1 MKDNFDLKKFLTENN
16 TLENSNPYLKEK
28 MGEEMQEAKKVPL
41 DFPIELNEQMDI
53 YDEIANMEFGMDY
66 DQLGPGEKE
75 WVRDEIDNRSMNEAK
90 KDEEDEEDV
99 DIEVDADEDLEAD
112 IDLDNVEGED
122 TPDAGMPKVE
132 GDEGE
137 ILSNLM
143 KALDIAKS
151 LDDEKLINQ
160 IGNTVTFLTR
170 QYISTTK

>member
-16 TLENSNPYLKEK
+16 TLENSNPYLKEE
-28 MGEEMQEAKKVPL
+28 MGEEMQ
-41 DFPIELNEQMDI
+41 
-53 YDEIANMEFGMDY
+53 
-66 DQLGPGEKE
+66 
-75 WVRDEIDNRSMNEAK
+75 EAK

-99 DIEVDADEDLEAD
+99 DIEVDTDEDLEAD

-122 TPDAGMPKVE
+122 TPDADMPKVE